1 MTFAVIRLC
10 ETPCGNAFILLAM
23 TSLCTVIASVAWRP
37 CLRLPRPARGLAMT
51 YFIKRHSEPLA
62 KNLPEGWFS
71 VCIKPYSR
79 NFYFSKVLRVRRS
92 LFSVVF
98 VGGVGGLFAV
108 FRSGDF
114 LRNVL
119 HKVSNRHYYADN
131 REHRDEPLPK
141 YG

>member
-1 MTFAVIRLC
+1 MRPPSGKVGI
-10 ETPCGNAFILLAM
+10 
-23 TSLCTVIASVAWRP
+23 TSSLRGSVATVAIPKIGVRVKI
-37 CLRLPRPARGLAMT
+37 
-51 YFIKRHSEPLA
+51 YRHSEPLA

-71 VCIKPYSR
+71 VCIKTYSR
-79 NFYFSKVLRVRRS
+79 NFYFSKVLQVRRS